1 MAPEEPYDQ
10 PHGQPREGME
20 PGLNTQTGMTPPNRE
35 SVLADLVRL
44 QALSRELNE
53 ACQQA
58 LDKRQGPRAP
68 DLSEKAQES
77 IRLVE
82 RLVDQATGQEPLER
96 YRAATANLEDLLL
109 RVSAASS
116 QDDLEAL
123 RQTALTAVDEWASAV
138 ERVLEGV
145 LSRARP

>member
-1 MAPEEPYDQ
+1 
-10 PHGQPREGME
+10 ME
-20 PGLNTQTGMTPPNRE
+20 PGLSTPTGNPPPNRE

-58 LDKRQGPRAP
+58 MENREGFCAP
-68 DLSEKAQES
+68 DLSGKAQES

-82 RLVDQATGQEPLER
+82 RLVDQATGQEPLDR
-96 YRAATANLEDLLL
+96 YRTATADLEDLLL
-109 RVSAASS
+109 QVSAAGCQS
-116 QDDLEAL
+116 DLEAL
-123 RQTALTAVDEWASAV
+123 SQRALTAVDEWASAV